1 LRNPRHGATYA
12 ERGRAFPAMAQ
23 SMRSGV
29 VLTGQQETWA
39 LKGGPGRFWEDKPN
53 TGYSG
58 TPLWKLHAE
67 RDARMQAEASSS
79 TIKIP
84 DGFVKYEG
92 NLYWNE
98 KRQAYWKSSDGL
110 FYTWDAQEQKHVELH
125 EARNYMVTIS
135 VGGNCHENALQV
147 RHVIVRDFKKAA
159 QALRMS
165 IEHLDQPCA
174 MYALYEGHRGG
185 ASGNACSE
193 FCAKHFHG
201 KLLPKL
207 AAFRGYWDD
216 ERLKTVMRDSFEELD
231 ASFADK
237 HPGVTEGCSAAVALV
252 LGRRLVVASLGDIAC
267 VACLRSGEIMRL
279 ARAHAVPDPDAEE
292 GDDDDESEHLAQA
305 GSLSSTAPLVRWTRA
320 FGDHDLKGVPTN
332 ATGEGG
338 LSAAPDVTVLQ
349 LERKHH
355 GFAFICRAL
364 YASIGGSPAVTT
376 VFRRSAGRPRMASG
390 ALIDAAVQWLG
401 QVGPDCGLASV
412 VAFFEEVEAP
422 DGPQAKKR
430 RTEPAQVRL
439 RHILL
444 KHRECKATIDKV
456 RNKQVR
462 RTRAEAERIL
472 RGVLEELE
480 GDRGQK
486 KFTQRCRELSE
497 CQSCLKA
504 ADLAG
509 DLGWVKRGGEKLGET
524 FEVAA
529 FALQVNQ
536 LSDLVDSDQGIHIL
550 MRTA

>member
-1 LRNPRHGATYA
+1 
-12 ERGRAFPAMAQ
+12 
-23 SMRSGV
+23 
-29 VLTGQQETWA
+29 LTGQQETWA

-67 RDARMQAEASSS
+67 RDARLQAEASSS
-79 TIKIP
+79 TVKIP
-84 DGFVKYEG
+84 DGFKKCEG
-92 NLYWNE
+92 DLYWSE
-98 KRQAYWKSSDGL
+98 KRQVYWKASDRQ
-110 FYTWDAQEQKHVELH
+110 FYVWDAAAQKHVEVH
-125 EARNYMVTIS
+125 ESQSYGVTIS
-135 VGGNCHENALQV
+135 VGGNCHERAMQV

-174 MYALYEGHRGG
+174 MYALYEGHRGS
-185 ASGNACSE
+185 ASGNTCSE

-207 AAFRGYWDD
+207 AAFRGDWDD
-216 ERLKTVMRDSFEELD
+216 ERLRGAMRESFEELD
-231 ASFADK
+231 ASFAEK

-267 VACLRSGEIMRL
+267 VACLRSGEIVRL
-279 ARAHAVPDPDAEE
+279 AKAHAVPDPDAEE
-292 GDDDDESEHLAQA
+292 EEDDDEDAEAENAEAAQA
-305 GSLSSTAPLVRWTRA
+305 AAGRPIRWTHA
-320 FGDHDLKGVPTN
+320 FGDQDFKQTAGTV
-332 ATGEGG
+332 ER
-338 LSAAPDVTVLQ
+338 LSASPDVTVLH
-349 LERKHH
+349 LEREHH

-401 QVGPDCGLASV
+401 QVGSDCGLASV
-412 VAFFEEVEAP
+412 VAFFEEMH
-422 DGPQAKKR
+422 DGAQAKKR
-430 RTEPAQVRL
+430 RTEQPAQVRL

-462 RTRAEAERIL
+462 RTRAEAERLL
-472 RGVLEELE
+472 RGVLEELD
-480 GDRGQK
+480 GDGGQK
-486 KFTQRCRELSE
+486 KFTQRCRDLSE

-509 DLGWVKRGGEKLGET
+509 DLGWVKRGSEKLGEA
-524 FEVAA
+524 FEAAA

-536 LSDLVDSDQGIHIL
+536 FSDLVDSDQGVHIL